1 MKVSQLM
8 TTRPLCASP
17 EERPEELRRL
27 MEAARVHHLPL
38 VDDGMLVGLW
48 VATEEGPLVLL
59 APERAHETTPGA
71 DANEALAALLGDR
84 EAVVVWGEGE
94 RPLGVLTRADALR
107 ILRSAMVMELG
118 VRHLRPVMFRLVG
131 PAEAGKSTLLLRTI
145 ERLRRCDVAVVQANT
160 ERTEAAPSETMAGAP
175 VLDARD
181 AHWAK
186 GLERAAK
193 MLPDAQAIFV
203 EDRDGPP
210 VLESWSGFGG
220 DVQVIVVP
228 PERVAAVPPDTLRE
242 AHALVVT
249 KLDLAP
255 EGFDLEAARTALHE
269 HAPHLPVFGVAALHD
284 DRGMEAWSRW
294 VEGQVLSRQH

>member
-1 MKVSQLM
+1 
-8 TTRPLCASP
+8 
-17 EERPEELRRL
+17 
-27 MEAARVHHLPL
+27 

-48 VATEEGPLVLL
+48 VATKEGPLVLL
-59 APERAHETTPGA
+59 APEHAHETTPGA
-71 DANEALAALLGDR
+71 DAAEAFAALMEDR

-94 RPLGVLTRADALR
+94 RPVGVLTRADALR
-107 ILRSAMVMELG
+107 ILRSALVRELG
-118 VRHLRPVMFRLVG
+118 ARHLRPVIVRLLG
-131 PAEAGKSTLLLRTI
+131 PAEGGKSTLLLRTV

-160 ERTEAAPSETMAGAP
+160 ERADVAPAETMAGAP

-186 GLERAAK
+186 GLERAAR
-193 MLPDAQAIFV
+193 MLPGAQGIFV

-210 VLESWSGFGG
+210 VLETWSGFGG
-220 DVQVIVVP
+220 DLQVIVVP
-228 PERVAAVPPDTLRE
+228 PDLIGDVSPDTLRE

-255 EGFDLEAARTALHE
+255 EGFDLEEARSAIHQ

-284 DRGMEAWSRW
+284 DRGIEEWSRW